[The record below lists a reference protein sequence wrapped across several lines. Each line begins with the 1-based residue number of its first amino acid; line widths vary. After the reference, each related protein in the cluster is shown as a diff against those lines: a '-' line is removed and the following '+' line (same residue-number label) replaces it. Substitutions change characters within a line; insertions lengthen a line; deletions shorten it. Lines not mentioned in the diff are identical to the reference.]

1 MKIDSVVFRDIIRSN
16 SGLLI
21 NKLLIRALGPE
32 MAVFLSDLCDRDHYF
47 HSHNKN
53 YDGWFF
59 AKKESRSFD
68 LCLSEKSLQRLM
80 KRCTE
85 ENFVEMSMKGQPAL
99 QWIKINYDEIYN
111 VIQEQ
116 SNISFPGYSS
126 LPRTGYTRP
135 DETGY
140 SIIDNNTRSNNTKKT
155 PLYPPLENL
164 EPKKEK
170 PDKYFI
176 KQLPTPYQQD
186 KEFITVWKE
195 YIDDRKKTTLHAVTR
210 IINDM
215 RRSCR
220 SDIAFA
226 TRCIEK
232 SIRKCWT
239 DIYFKKDEYQKQ
251 ERQWPKSED
260 GMHHTDPQ
268 EYADI
273 HVEVIYNDWEARK
286 EQKDEQKI
294 ERPKRRGSS
303 LRV

>member
-1 MKIDSVVFRDIIRSN
+1 MQIDSIIFRDIIRSN

-68 LCLSEKSLQRLM
+68 LGLSEKALQRLM

-99 QWIKINYDEIYN
+99 QWIKINYNEIYS
-111 VIQEQ
+111 VIQEE
-116 SNISFPGYSS
+116 SSISFPGYSS
-126 LPRTGYTRP
+126 LPRTGYPRP

-140 SIIDNNTRSNNTKKT
+140 PIIDNNTKGNNTKNT
-155 PLYPPLENL
+155 PYISPPSG
-164 EPKKEK
+164 K

-176 KQLPTPYQQD
+176 KQLPTPYQEHND
-186 KEFITVWKE
+186 FIRIWKL
-195 YIDDRKKTTLHAVTR
+195 YIDGRKKTTSQSVQLLVNKIR
-210 IINDM
+210 KQ
-215 RRSCR
+215 CR
-220 SDIAFA
+220 SDIPFA
-226 TRCIEK
+226 IKCFEEAIEGCWS
-232 SIRKCWT
+232 SIYPNKE
-239 DIYFKKDEYQKQ
+239 KYQKQ

-273 HVEVIYNDWEARK
+273 PVEVMYNDWEARK